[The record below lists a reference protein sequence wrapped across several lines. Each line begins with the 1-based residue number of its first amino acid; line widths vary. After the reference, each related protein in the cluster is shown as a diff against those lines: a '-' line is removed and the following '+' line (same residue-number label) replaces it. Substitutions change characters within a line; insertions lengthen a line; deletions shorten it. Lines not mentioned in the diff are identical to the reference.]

1 MTKNENWN
9 IELLQYIKQGE
20 PSKIE
25 KAKNW
30 ETAIGLQKVD
40 GLNTSKYLIGT
51 AKEHIEGNI
60 DIKEVESRINNYYK
74 ALNKRKIED
83 KQKRKMINKR

>member
-40 GLNTSKYLIGT
+40 GLNI
-51 AKEHIEGNI
+51 
-60 DIKEVESRINNYYK
+60 
-74 ALNKRKIED
+74 
-83 KQKRKMINKR
+83 

>member
-1 MTKNENWN
+1 MTKKEKWN
-9 IELLQYIKQGE
+9 IELSQYIKQGE
-20 PSKIE
+20 PNKIE

-40 GLNTSKYLIGT
+40 GLNPSKYLIGT

-60 DIKEVESRINNYYK
+60 DIKEVESRINNYYRV
-74 ALNKRKIED
+74 LNERNEEE
-83 KQKRKMINKR
+83 QENT